1 MSDSPFVL
9 NQVGPFMEITLSK
22 GKANAISA
30 EDSRKL
36 NRVWET
42 FRDDP
47 EMRFPNSNGQRRK
60 IFFCRVGSE
69 KCG

>member
-9 NQVGPFMEITLSK
+9 NQVGPVMEITLSK

-30 EDSRKL
+30 KNSRKL

-47 EMRFPNSNGQRRK
+47 EMRFAILTAKEKN
-60 IFFCRVGSE
+60 FFLQG
-69 KCG
+69 GI